1 MLKGLWNYAVK
12 AHDLEGAV
20 RFYVETLEAQILR
33 AGELLGCRYHLLR
46 VGTMRI
52 IVFDKAPY
60 EESLGLNLPEGFL
73 HAVYEVTD
81 HDAHVARLRDSGVRF
96 IFEPMVI
103 ETDWDQRKIAF
114 FEAPDGTRVE
124 ICEIL
129 QIKAAL

>member
-12 AHDLEGAV
+12 AHDLDAAV
-20 RFYVETLEAQILR
+20 HFYLAVMDAQLLR
-33 AGELLGCRYHLLR
+33 QGEILGCQYRLIR

-52 IVFDKAPY
+52 IIFDKAPY
-60 EESLGLNLPEGFL
+60 EDSLGLNLPEGFL

-81 HDAHVARLRDSGVRF
+81 HDAHVARLHDSGIRF

-103 ETDWDQRKIAF
+103 ETDWDRRKIAF